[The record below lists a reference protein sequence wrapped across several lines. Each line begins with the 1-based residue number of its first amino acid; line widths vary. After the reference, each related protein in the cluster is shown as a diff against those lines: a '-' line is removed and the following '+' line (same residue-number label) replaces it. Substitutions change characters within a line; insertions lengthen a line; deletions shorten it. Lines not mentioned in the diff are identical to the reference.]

1 MLDPLRNWLLGLISS
16 ALKGFDSMLASAAD
30 VLKGGLGEWDAV
42 LAWSEKLHSFCY
54 IVIAICLLIELA
66 QIASKV
72 DIIKW
77 EHGLKIGV
85 KMVLAKVCI
94 DTAPE
99 FLKACYVQA
108 QAWITTL
115 ADGGSTLG
123 ELTVTYLKPLVQNVK
138 GFGNILGMF
147 LSSFIVLM
155 AIKICGLLIQVIAY
169 GRIFE
174 LYVYLVVSPLPCAF
188 MPLGTGDGASVNR
201 ITGKFFKS
209 FIAVCLQGVMM
220 IIVIRIF
227 DTVMSGAIT
236 GILSTIAADPNAD
249 VNASITDLI
258 YTMLLG
264 AIALVMAVV
273 KSGSWAKGI
282 MDAM

>member
-1 MLDPLRNWLLGLISS
+1 MTS
-16 ALKGFDSMLASAAD
+16 ALQGFDNMLADASN
-30 VLKGGLGEWDAV
+30 VLTGGLGDWASV
-42 LAWSEKLHSFCY
+42 ASLSSTLRPFCY
-54 IVIAICLLIELA
+54 TIIGICLLIEIA
-66 QIASKV
+66 QVAAKV

-77 EHGLKIGV
+77 EHGLKLCV

-94 DTAPE
+94 DIAPT
-99 FLKACYVQA
+99 FLQACYAQA
-108 QAWITTL
+108 QDWITGL
-115 ADGGSTLG
+115 SSGGSTLG
-123 ELTVTYLKPLVQNVK
+123 NTTITYLTPLVQNVS

-147 LSSFIVLM
+147 LSTFIVLM
-155 AIKICGLLIQVIAY
+155 AIKICGLMVQVIAY
-169 GRIFE
+169 GRMFE

-188 MPLGTGDGASVNR
+188 MPLGNGDGGGVSR
-201 ITGKFFKS
+201 ITSKFFKS

-227 DTVMSGAIT
+227 DVVMGNAILTTLGA
-236 GILSTIAADPNAD
+236 AAGNAD
-249 VNASITDLI
+249 ANAAITDLI

-282 MDAM
+282 LDAM

>member
-1 MLDPLRNWLLGLISS
+1 MLDALRDWLLGLMTS
-16 ALKGFDSMLASAAD
+16 ALQGFDNMLADASN
-30 VLKGGLGEWDAV
+30 VLTGGLGDWASV
-42 LAWSEKLHSFCY
+42 ASLSSTLRPFCY
-54 IVIAICLLIELA
+54 IIIGICLLIEIA
-66 QIASKV
+66 QVAAKV

-77 EHGLKIGV
+77 EHGLKLCV

-94 DTAPE
+94 DIAPT
-99 FLKACYVQA
+99 FLQACYAQA
-108 QAWITTL
+108 QDWITGL
-115 ADGGSTLG
+115 SSGGSTLG
-123 ELTVTYLKPLVQNVK
+123 NTTITYLTPLVQNVS

-147 LSSFIVLM
+147 LSTFIVLM
-155 AIKICGLLIQVIAY
+155 AIKICGLMVQVIAY
-169 GRIFE
+169 GRMFE

-188 MPLGTGDGASVNR
+188 MPLGNGDGGGVSR
-201 ITGKFFKS
+201 ITSKFFKS

-227 DTVMSGAIT
+227 DVVMGNAILTTLGA
-236 GILSTIAADPNAD
+236 AAGNAD
-249 VNASITDLI
+249 ANAAITDLI

-282 MDAM
+282 LDAM